1 MALDIDYSDLKQEE
15 KFEVFTIPP
24 MSSRSLL
31 GGALHI
37 SCFEKGMTVQARL
50 CQGDDFDGI
59 AKELWQKKA
68 VKNQLKLSC
77 SILHPGHVGP
87 CCRR

>member
-1 MALDIDYSDLKQEE
+1 MFGSRQQQEE
-15 KFEVFTIPP
+15 NFEVFTILP

-68 VKNQLKLSC
+68 VENKLKF
-77 SILHPGHVGP
+77 
-87 CCRR
+87 